1 MQPRLIIAGLDGAT
15 WDVLDPLL
23 DAGNLPT
30 LAGLIR
36 SGSKHSLLSTI
47 PPISSAAWVTMMSGT
62 NPGRHGVFD
71 FRNLDLSRY
80 DAHEERLANAH
91 SYTTPTLFDYLT
103 HADLN
108 SVAYGVPMTYPPW
121 PIKGVMV
128 AGYPTPDHR
137 RAYTYPP
144 ELASRLGRLYM
155 HSPDQ
160 IGASSPTEQ
169 KQIYLRYMQQLTTN
183 LLELAAGEPD
193 VLMFVNGATD
203 GAQHRFFKF
212 TTPAFP
218 GVTDQQR
225 TTGRGLLAEVMI
237 AADRE
242 LGRLL
247 AAFAD
252 PPDILVISDHGGM
265 PRPTR
270 SFNINA
276 WLAEAGW
283 LARHDRA
290 ADAGR
295 RRAQGL
301 AEWAKQNLPVTEW
314 VKRRA
319 PESIKRRFTTLRSGL
334 GNINWGHTT
343 AYRVKLSHPI
353 EGINLNLQDRQPVG
367 AVPTAEYARVREQI
381 MTALRQRPE
390 IAWVRPREEVYAGP
404 HVEHAPDILIG
415 LQPSFDGGADLY
427 EIVTPI
433 PAGWL
438 QSISGYHTM
447 TGILVVSGPGFRAGP
462 LLPLEQPALQDIT
475 PTVLHL
481 LGLPVPGDMDGRV
494 LRELLADSSPVNIGA
509 SLADREPSNGGL
521 SAEEVAGITAALR
534 DLGYID

>member
-23 DAGNLPT
+23 EAGSLPT
-30 LAGLIR
+30 LAGLIGA
-36 SGSKHSLLSTI
+36 GSKYTLLSTI
-47 PPISSAAWVTMMSGT
+47 PPISSAAWVTMVSGT

-71 FRNLDLSRY
+71 FRNLNLRRY
-80 DAHEERLANAH
+80 DAHEESLANAR
-91 SYTTPTLFDYLT
+91 SYTTPTIFDYLSQ
-103 HADLN
+103 AGLS

-144 ELASRLGRLYM
+144 EIASRLGKLYM

-160 IGASSPTEQ
+160 IGASSPAEQ
-169 KQIYLRYMQQLTTN
+169 KNIYLRYMQQLTSN
-183 LLELAAGEPD
+183 LLELAAGKPD
-193 VLMFVNGATD
+193 LLMFVNGATD

-212 TTPAFP
+212 IAPDFP

-225 TTGRGLLAEVMI
+225 AAGRELLAEVMI

-247 AAFAD
+247 GALAD
-252 PPDILVISDHGGM
+252 PVDVLVISDHGGM
-265 PRPTR
+265 ARPAQ

-276 WLAEAGW
+276 WLANAGW
-283 LARHDRA
+283 LVRRDRA
-290 ADAGR
+290 ADSGR
-295 RRAQGL
+295 RRAQAM
-301 AEWAKQNLPVTEW
+301 AEWAKQRLPVTEW
-314 VKRRA
+314 VKSRA
-319 PESIKRRFTTLRSGL
+319 PDGIKRRFTTLRAGL
-334 GNINWGHTT
+334 GNIDWSRTT

-353 EGINLNLQDRQPVG
+353 EGIHLNLRGRQPEG
-367 AVPTAEYARVREQI
+367 AIAEADYAHTREQI
-381 MTALRQRPE
+381 VSALRLRPE
-390 IAWVRPREEVYAGP
+390 VDWVRPREEVYSGP
-404 HVEHAPDILIG
+404 HLENAPDILVS
-415 LQPSFDGGADLY
+415 LQPAFDGGADLY
-427 EIVTPI
+427 EVVTPI

-447 TGILVVSGPGFRAGP
+447 SGILVASGPAFKGGP
-462 LLPLEQPALQDIT
+462 LSPAERPTLQDIA

-494 LRELLADSSPVNIGA
+494 LQELLADPSPVRIGE
-509 SLADREPSNGGL
+509 SLADRAPAEGAL
-521 SAEEVAGITAALR
+521 SAEEEAGIVAALR